1 MGGPGADAAR
11 SALQQYHSS
20 PLNPVGQQPQSAP
33 AVNPIISPAPLPTG
47 GPQLPVEQT
56 QNFDPSVFKDN
67 ILDEVLQTAK
77 QQKFL
82 NSPAVKD
89 AVSSITLRN
98 FFNFTNPNAIPDQ
111 RSMFRQVISRLR

>member
-1 MGGPGADAAR
+1 MINPGGTSATTRFKNDQVRATQQTMGGPGADAAR

-56 QNFDPSVFKDN
+56 QNC
-67 ILDEVLQTAK
+67 
-77 QQKFL
+77 
-82 NSPAVKD
+82 
-89 AVSSITLRN
+89 
-98 FFNFTNPNAIPDQ
+98 
-111 RSMFRQVISRLR
+111 